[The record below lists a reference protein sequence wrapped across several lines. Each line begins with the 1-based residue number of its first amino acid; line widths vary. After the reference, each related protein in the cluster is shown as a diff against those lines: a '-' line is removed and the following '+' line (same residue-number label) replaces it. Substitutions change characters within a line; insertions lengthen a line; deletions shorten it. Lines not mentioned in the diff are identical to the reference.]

1 MLEVWKREIM
11 RKELILVVDDSRQT
25 ADFVA
30 KNILPS
36 LGYDAITAYGGQ
48 SALKIIREKQN
59 EISVMLLDLQMPEI
73 TGLDII
79 RLTLEE
85 GIKIPAIIITAYG
98 SEKIVADAF
107 RLGVY
112 DYIKKPVDVDKL
124 NDAISR
130 ALSETRL
137 RRETANLNVKL
148 KGQVSW
154 MKALSEIGRSVTS
167 VLDLST
173 VLGRI
178 LEASISLTRA
188 EQGFIGL
195 IDPESDRLYLRAVK
209 NIDKRKIESM
219 KLPID
224 DPVFQRAFDT
234 KQPVRKTRS
243 ESGEVLKVSTGL
255 LVYSLVHVPILY
267 NGIPIGILSVNNH
280 SIRENFTH
288 RDEAVLIS
296 LADYAGIAIGN
307 ANTFDSVK
315 QEIEERKRI
324 GIALK
329 RSEERFSLA
338 VRGSN
343 DGIWDWDLNKNK
355 IYYSPRWKQ
364 MLGYREDEIG
374 NKTEEWFGRI
384 FGDDLDHTLRDIS
397 THIHKKTS
405 HFKNEHRIRHKDG
418 SYRWMLS
425 RGTAVW
431 NKNQKAVRIAGSI
444 SDITDQKNTEE
455 QLLHDAFHDSLTG
468 LPNRALF
475 MDRLNQTMERARRNE
490 DFVFAVLFLDLDN
503 FKDVNDSIGHL
514 VGDQLLVMVA
524 GRLEKG
530 LRSVDTLARFGG
542 DEYII
547 LLDDIRDINGVIR
560 ITNWIHSQLKKQFI
574 VASHEIVTSASIG
587 IVLSGAEYKTT
598 DEIIRNAD
606 IAMYAAKDRGKGRSE
621 VFDPSMRKRFLD
633 RLSIETDLRSAVAN
647 DELHVHYQPIVI
659 MESGELIGFEA
670 LIRWQHPEKGLL
682 IPEDFIKI
690 AEDSGIIFDIDQWVL
705 QEACH
710 KISRWNDQYI
720 FKNDLTISVNISGKH
735 IANPELHAAVKRVI
749 QETKLDPRILTLEIT
764 ELSLVDQNE
773 ITARALK
780 NLRTLGVQIQIDD
793 FGIGYSS
800 LNYLSRFPISA
811 LKIDHSF
818 ISQILDGTSQRDI
831 IKAIIDLTES
841 LNVDVIAEG
850 VETPEQVHELLS
862 LGCKFAQGYHY
873 SLPVN
878 STNVEIM
885 LEKIAK
891 GNGNLPGD
899 SA

>member
-1 MLEVWKREIM
+1 MH
-11 RKELILVVDDSRQT
+11 KELILVVDDSRQT

-36 LGYDAITAYGGQ
+36 LGYDAMTAYSGN
-48 SALKIIREKQN
+48 SALKIIREKHN
-59 EISVMLLDLQMPEI
+59 EVSVMLLDLQMPEV
-73 TGLDII
+73 TGLDIV
-79 RLTLEE
+79 RKTLEE
-85 GIKIPAIIITAYG
+85 GINIPAIIITAYG

-137 RRETANLNVKL
+137 RRETANLNTKL
-148 KGQVSW
+148 KDQVSW

-173 VLGRI
+173 VLSRI
-178 LEASISLTRA
+178 LEASVSLTRA

-195 IDPESDRLYLRAVK
+195 IDPESDRLFLRAVK

-224 DPVFQRAFDT
+224 DPVFQIAFET
-234 KQPVRKTRS
+234 KRPVRKTRS
-243 ESGEVLKVSTGL
+243 ESEEVLKVSTGL

-267 NGIPIGILSVNNH
+267 HGIPIGILSVNNH
-280 SIRENFTH
+280 SIRENFTY
-288 RDEAVLIS
+288 RDETVLLS

-307 ANTFDSVK
+307 ANTFESVR

-343 DGIWDWDLNKNK
+343 DGIWDWDLETNN
-355 IYYSPRWKQ
+355 IFYSPRWKQ
-364 MLGYREDEIG
+364 MLGYMEDEIS
-374 NKTEEWFGRI
+374 NKTDEWFGRI
-384 FGDDLDHTLRDIS
+384 FEDDLDRTLRDIT
-397 THIHKKTS
+397 THIHKKSS
-405 HFKNEHRIRHKDG
+405 HFINEHRLRHKDG
-418 SYRWMLS
+418 TYRWILS

-444 SDITDQKNTEE
+444 SDITDQKNAEE
-455 QLLHDAFHDSLTG
+455 QLLHDAFHDALTG

-475 MDRLNQTMERARRNE
+475 VDRLNQTMERAKRNE

-514 VGDQLLVMVA
+514 VGDQLLVKVA
-524 GRLEKG
+524 NRLEKG

-547 LLDDIRDINGVIR
+547 LLDDIKDINGVIR
-560 ITNWIHSQLKKQFI
+560 ITNWIHNQLKKQFI
-574 VASHEIVTSASIG
+574 VSGHDIITTASIG
-587 IVLSGAEYKTT
+587 IVISGAEYKTT

-606 IAMYAAKDRGKGRSE
+606 IAMYVAKDRGKGRSE

-633 RLSIETDLRSAVAN
+633 RLSIETDLRSAIAN
-647 DELHVHYQPIVI
+647 NELHVHYQPIVI
-659 MESGELIGFEA
+659 METGELIGFEA

-682 IPEDFIKI
+682 IPDDFIKI
-690 AEDSGIIFDIDQWVL
+690 AEDSGIIFDIDRWIL

-710 KISRWNDQYI
+710 KISKWNEKYE
-720 FKNDLTISVNISGKH
+720 FANDLTMSVNISGQH
-735 IANPELHAAVKRVI
+735 IANSELHTTIKRII
-749 QETKLDPRILTLEIT
+749 QDTKLNPKILTLEIT

-773 ITARALK
+773 ITAKALN
-780 NLRTLGVQIQIDD
+780 NLRSLGVQIQIDD

-811 LKIDHSF
+811 LKIDQSF
-818 ISQILDGTSQRDI
+818 ISHLIDGTSQRDI
-831 IKAIIDLTES
+831 IKAIVNLTES
-841 LNVDVIAEG
+841 LEVDVIAEG
-850 VETPEQVHELLS
+850 VETLEQVNELLS
-862 LGCKFAQGYHY
+862 LGCKLAQGYHF

-885 LEKIAK
+885 LEKISK
-891 GNGNLPGD
+891 GNGNLPTEPV
-899 SA
+899 